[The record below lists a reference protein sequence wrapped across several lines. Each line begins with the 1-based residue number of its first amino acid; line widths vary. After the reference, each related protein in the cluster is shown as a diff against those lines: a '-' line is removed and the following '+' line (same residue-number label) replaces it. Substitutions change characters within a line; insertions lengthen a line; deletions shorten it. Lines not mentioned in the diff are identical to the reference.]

1 MDVVIMAGGKGTRI
15 ASVNSLVPKPM
26 IEVAGKPVLLW
37 QVECLKRQGFYK
49 FIFVIGHLGGVIR
62 DFFGNGKAF
71 GIEIEYYE
79 EREPLGTAGALFYL
93 KDRLKEDFLLLNG
106 DIIFDA
112 DIARMSSAHKANAK
126 KGALATILTHPNDH
140 PFDSGLITA
149 DACGKVTEWLHK
161 EDKRKW
167 HENRVN
173 AGIHILSS
181 ELLDKLTAGK
191 KTDLDRDLL
200 RPLMTEGRL
209 YAYDSPE
216 YVKDMGTP
224 ERYVEVT
231 SDLFSGK
238 VSARNLSRKQRAI
251 FLDRD
256 GTINEYV
263 GFVRTPDELKLCD
276 GVAEAI
282 KAINASGRLAVVVTN
297 QPVIA
302 RGEVTVEGLNEIH
315 AKMETLLGEK
325 GAYIDRLYYCPHHPH
340 SGYEGEIKE
349 LKIECQ
355 CRKPAPGMLL
365 KAAEELNIDLSRSWM
380 IGDGENDK
388 KCALRA
394 GCRFAGINIDGDV
407 SGKDLLDCVRRLFG
421 KENE

>member
-1 MDVVIMAGGKGTRI
+1 MYIVIMAGGKGTRI

-49 FIFVIGHLGGVIR
+49 FIFVTGHLGGVIR
-62 DFFGNGKAF
+62 DFFGNGETF

-79 EREPLGTAGALFYL
+79 EKEPLGTAGALYYL
-93 KDRLKEDFLLLNG
+93 RNRLKEDFLLLNG
-106 DIIFDA
+106 DIIFDV
-112 DIARMSSAHKANAK
+112 DISRLTAAHKANAE

-140 PFDSGLITA
+140 PFDSGLIAA
-149 DACGKVTEWLHK
+149 DADGKVTGWLHK
-161 EDKRKW
+161 EDERKW

-173 AGIHILSS
+173 AGIHVLSS
-181 ELLDKLTAGK
+181 KLLDRLIGK

-200 RPLMTEGRL
+200 RPLAAEGRL

-224 ERYVEVT
+224 ERYGEVS
-231 SDLFSGK
+231 SDLLSGK
-238 VSARNLSRKQRAI
+238 VAARNLSRKQRAI

-276 GVAEAI
+276 GSAEAI

-302 RGEVTVEGLNEIH
+302 RGEVTADGLCEIH

-325 GAYIDRLYYCPHHPH
+325 GAYIDKLYYCPHHPH

-349 LKIECQ
+349 LKIECR
-355 CRKPAPGMLL
+355 CRKPAPGMLFR
-365 KAAEELNIDLSRSWM
+365 AAEELNIDLSRSWM
-380 IGDGENDK
+380 VGDGENDRE
-388 KCALRA
+388 CALRA

-407 SGKDLLDCVRRLFG
+407 SGKDLLDCVKRIFG
-421 KENE
+421 EENEG